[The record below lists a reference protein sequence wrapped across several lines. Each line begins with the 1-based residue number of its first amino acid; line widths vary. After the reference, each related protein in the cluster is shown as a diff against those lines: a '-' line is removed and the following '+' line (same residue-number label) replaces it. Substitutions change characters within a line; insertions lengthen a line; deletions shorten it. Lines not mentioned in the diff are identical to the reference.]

1 MGAFPAP
8 LSLQPL
14 RVHRALFT
22 AYRRETLMTQL
33 PLRATRRLLLAAA
46 GAALLPLAALA
57 QSAAFPSKPIRI
69 VVPYAAGGGADANA
83 RLLAQPLSVLLGQP
97 VIVENRPGASGVLAA
112 QAVLQSPADGYT
124 LLFDTFP
131 YAVNAVLRKL
141 PFDPVKDLVPVSQA
155 INMPNILVV
164 PANAPYKTF
173 KEFVAYA
180 RAHPGELNYA
190 SYGAGGSAHLA
201 AEMLKRDAGIQ
212 WVHVPYKGGAPAITD
227 LLAGQVSAYF
237 ANPVSG
243 LAYVQSG
250 RLRAL
255 ATTGTHRMEALP
267 DVPTVQESGYKDF
280 EVVEW
285 NGFFAPV
292 GTPQPV
298 IARLAAAVH
307 DATRQ
312 PEVRQRMLSM
322 GIEPVG
328 NTPQEFKTFLAGQIA
343 RWAALVK
350 ANGITVD

>member
-1 MGAFPAP
+1 ME
-8 LSLQPL
+8 
-14 RVHRALFT
+14 
-22 AYRRETLMTQL
+22 ET
-33 PLRATRRLLLAAA
+33 TRRGMTRRTGLAALGA
-46 GAALLPLAALA
+46 GALSAALPLAARA
-57 QSAAFPSKPIRI
+57 QAQAQAFPNKPIRV

-97 VIVENRPGASGVLAA
+97 VVVENKPGASGVLAA
-112 QAVLQSPADGYT
+112 QAVIQAPADGHT

-164 PANAPYKTF
+164 PMDAPYKTF
-173 KEFVAYA
+173 KELIDHA
-180 RAHPGELNYA
+180 RAHPGQLNYA

-201 AEMLKRDAGIQ
+201 AELLRRDAGID

-243 LAYVQSG
+243 LPYVRSG
-250 RLRAL
+250 KLRAL
-255 ATTGTHRMEALP
+255 ATTGAKRMEALP
-267 DVPTVQESGYKDF
+267 DVPTVRESGYKDF

-285 NGFFAPV
+285 NGFFAPA
-292 GTPQPV
+292 GTPQAV
-298 IARLAAAVH
+298 IDRLSSAVQE
-307 DATRQ
+307 ATRQ
-312 PEVRQRMLSM
+312 TEVRQRLIGM

-328 NTPQEFKTFLAGQIA
+328 NSPQEFKTFLAGQIT
-343 RWAALVK
+343 RWGALVK
-350 ANGITVD
+350 ANRITVD